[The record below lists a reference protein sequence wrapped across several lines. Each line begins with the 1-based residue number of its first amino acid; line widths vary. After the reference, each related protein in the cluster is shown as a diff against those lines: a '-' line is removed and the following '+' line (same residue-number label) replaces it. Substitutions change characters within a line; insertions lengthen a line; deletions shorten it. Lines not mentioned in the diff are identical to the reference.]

1 MAKKMPRIQL
11 IRRISLGIFLVAV
24 TVLTILHQ
32 KVQNMPSIDALDPF
46 GGMLKLYD
54 NVPWWTQLKC
64 PLGRIA
70 ARSEHG
76 WEITDGTER
85 AHTGEGD

>member
-32 KVQNMPSIDALDPF
+32 
-46 GGMLKLYD
+46 
-54 NVPWWTQLKC
+54 
-64 PLGRIA
+64 
-70 ARSEHG
+70 
-76 WEITDGTER
+76 
-85 AHTGEGD
+85 